1 MLAKPGAVETRVTAN
16 PAAQLLVG
24 GSLLITAGL
33 AWAWTAS
40 MGDMPGCHQPPL
52 GSFLGMWTV
61 MMAAMM
67 FPAMIP
73 VVLAFALFSR
83 SRRGRPTLAALLF
96 VVGYL
101 IVWGLLGV
109 PAHAIERTTAWVAAS
124 VPTIAPWSGRIG
136 GALLVLCG
144 LYQLTPLKDACLRH
158 CQLPHLFLG
167 HHWRD
172 GLGGA
177 LLLGAHH
184 GLYCAGCCAS
194 IMAVL
199 LVVGVMNMTW
209 MVALSALIFLE
220 KVLPA
225 GLVLGRLAGC
235 LLCAAGVA
243 RLAG

>member
-1 MLAKPGAVETRVTAN
+1 MLI
-16 PAAQLLVG
+16 
-24 GSLLITAGL
+24 SAGL

-40 MGDMPGCHQPPL
+40 MGDMASCHQPPL
-52 GSFLGMWTV
+52 GPFLGMWTV

-73 VVLAFALFSR
+73 VVLAFTLFSR
-83 SRRGRPTLAALLF
+83 SRGGRPTVAATLF

-101 IVWGLLGV
+101 VVWGLLGV
-109 PAHAIERTTAWVAAS
+109 PAHAVEKSAAGVVAA
-124 VPTIAPWSGRIG
+124 VPQLVPWSTRIG

-158 CQLPHLFLG
+158 CQMPHLFLG

-177 LLLGAHH
+177 LLGAHH

-194 IMAVL
+194 IMVVL
-199 LVVGVMNMTW
+199 LVVGVMDVTW
-209 MVALSALIFLE
+209 MVGLSALIFLE

-225 GLVLGRLAGC
+225 GRLVGRVAGL